1 MTATNRPD
9 DRPALTANQLRVQ
22 TARLVRRIE
31 SLELHRT
38 GLEQVVESL
47 GGRELDH
54 EAWQRVFDSHDPP
67 DVVARNGLTGCYSA
81 VVNNYI
87 ELLKTGAYLTGL
99 TPHRRDH
106 AKDAI
111 DAVCEDGGITENQA
125 KRLHELF
132 VFEGR
137 LQHASPDV
145 DADEILEAVGLL
157 RAEATSLINAA
168 TQWLG
173 RRGIELATSP

>member
-1 MTATNRPD
+1 MTEARRPD
-9 DRPALTANQLRVQ
+9 GPALTASQLRVQ
-22 TARLVRRIE
+22 TARLARRIE
-31 SLELHRT
+31 SLEVHRS
-38 GLEQVVESL
+38 GLEQAVESF
-47 GGRELDH
+47 GGGELDL
-54 EAWQRVFDSHDPP
+54 ETWQHVFDSHDPL

-87 ELLKTGAYLTGL
+87 ELLKTGAYLAGL

-111 DAVCEDGGITENQA
+111 DAVHEDGGITENQA

-145 DADEILEAVGLL
+145 DADEILKAIELL
-157 RAEATSLINAA
+157 RAEAASLINAA
-168 TQWLG
+168 IRWLD
-173 RRGIELATSP
+173 RRGIEIATPP